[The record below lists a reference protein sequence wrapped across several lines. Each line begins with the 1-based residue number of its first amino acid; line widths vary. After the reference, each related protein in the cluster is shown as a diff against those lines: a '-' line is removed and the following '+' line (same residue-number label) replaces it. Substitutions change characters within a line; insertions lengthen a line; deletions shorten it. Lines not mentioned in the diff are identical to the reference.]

1 MLKVSIIEQRAREV
15 SESRSYLQ
23 EQEYR
28 EQLNK
33 VNQAFDAIK
42 RILPDN
48 IREQL
53 SKLFDEYLIAN
64 DKMHIVIEREAYKQG
79 LVDGIEI
86 NKLLT

>member
-1 MLKVSIIEQRAREV
+1 M
-15 SESRSYLQ
+15 
-23 EQEYR
+23 
-28 EQLNK
+28 
-33 VNQAFDAIK
+33 
-42 RILPDN
+42 PDN

-53 SKLFDEYLIAN
+53 SKLFDEYVIAN